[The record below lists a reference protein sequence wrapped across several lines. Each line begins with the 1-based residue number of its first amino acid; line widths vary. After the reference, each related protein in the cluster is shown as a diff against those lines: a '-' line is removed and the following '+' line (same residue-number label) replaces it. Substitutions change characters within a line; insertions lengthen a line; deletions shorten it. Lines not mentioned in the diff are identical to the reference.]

1 MTEKIIS
8 RGKCSGLPA
17 SAVPQSHGRNPVVRG
32 LPKGLTLAAVLF
44 LLMVPLVHG
53 ADVQVEL
60 KGIQNKIKKE
70 KEGITK
76 VRRKEGSV
84 LKALEVIE
92 KDLNRKNRKLKAIS
106 RRLDSILLGLKKTE
120 AKLES
125 ADRTLQERRKLL
137 KKRARALYKWQR
149 GGSPFI
155 LLNGGGS
162 VGDLMRRRRYLELV
176 LAKDQGLLENLLKD
190 SARQEALKIDL
201 AVKKKHLDRER
212 RALVKA
218 KGEVRR
224 ERKKKRRILAR
235 LRGEKEIRTQALK
248 ELEQAAHRLQ
258 RMIDEIGRK
267 STVRS
272 MEAYPWRGFGALRGK
287 LDYPIEGK
295 VVGGFGMT
303 RHPEF
308 SEHLFRKGIDIEA
321 PLGKEIRTVERGR
334 VVFADQFSGYG
345 RMMII
350 DHGKRYYTIY
360 AHLSELLK
368 GPGETVRRGEPIAL
382 VGDSGSLE
390 GARLYFE
397 IRKDGKPLNPLIW
410 FRKR

>member
-1 MTEKIIS
+1 MN
-8 RGKCSGLPA
+8 LPLTK
-17 SAVPQSHGRNPVVRG
+17 SP
-32 LPKGLTLAAVLF
+32 TLAAVLF
-44 LLMVPLVHG
+44 LLMVSLVHG
-53 ADVQVEL
+53 ADVPGEL
-60 KGIQNKIKKE
+60 RGIQKKIKKQ

-92 KDLNRKNRKLKAIS
+92 KDLSRKNRKLKVIS
-106 RRLDSILLGLKKTE
+106 RRLDSILLGLQKTE
-120 AKLES
+120 VKLKS
-125 ADRTLQERRKLL
+125 ADLSLQGRRKLL

-149 GGSPFI
+149 GGTPFI

-162 VGDLMRRRRYLELV
+162 VGDLMRRSRYLELM
-176 LAKDQGLLENLLKD
+176 LAKDQDLLENLLKD
-190 SARQEALKIDL
+190 SARQEALKKDL
-201 AVKKKHLDRER
+201 AVKKKHLNRER

-218 KGEVRR
+218 NRAVRKEKR
-224 ERKKKRRILAR
+224 KKRRILAT

-267 STVRS
+267 STVKS
-272 MEAYPWRGFGALRGK
+272 MVAYPWKGFGALRGK
-287 LDYPIEGK
+287 LNYPIEGK
-295 VVGGFGMT
+295 VVGGFGMA

-308 SEHLFRKGIDIEA
+308 SEDLFRKGIDIEA
-321 PLGKEIRTVERGR
+321 QLGEEIRTVERGR
-334 VVFADQFSGYG
+334 VIFADQFSGYG
-345 RMMII
+345 KMMII

-382 VGDSGSLE
+382 VGDSGSRE
-390 GARLYFE
+390 GAQLYFE
-397 IRKDGKPLNPLIW
+397 IRKDGKPLNPLPW

>member
-1 MTEKIIS
+1 M
-8 RGKCSGLPA
+8 
-17 SAVPQSHGRNPVVRG
+17 
-32 LPKGLTLAAVLF
+32 
-44 LLMVPLVHG
+44 
-53 ADVQVEL
+53 
-60 KGIQNKIKKE
+60 
-70 KEGITK
+70 
-76 VRRKEGSV
+76 
-84 LKALEVIE
+84 
-92 KDLNRKNRKLKAIS
+92 
-106 RRLDSILLGLKKTE
+106 
-120 AKLES
+120 
-125 ADRTLQERRKLL
+125 
-137 KKRARALYKWQR
+137 
-149 GGSPFI
+149 
-155 LLNGGGS
+155 
-162 VGDLMRRRRYLELV
+162 
-176 LAKDQGLLENLLKD
+176 
-190 SARQEALKIDL
+190 
-201 AVKKKHLDRER
+201 
-212 RALVKA
+212 
-218 KGEVRR
+218 
-224 ERKKKRRILAR
+224 
-235 LRGEKEIRTQALK
+235 RGEKEIRTQALK

-267 STVRS
+267 STVKS
-272 MEAYPWRGFGALRGK
+272 MVAYPWRGFGALRGK

-308 SEHLFRKGIDIEA
+308 SEDLFRKGIDIEA
-321 PLGKEIRTVERGR
+321 PLGEEIRTVERGR

-397 IRKDGKPLNPLIW
+397 IRKDGKPLNPLPW

>member
-1 MTEKIIS
+1 M
-8 RGKCSGLPA
+8 RLP
-17 SAVPQSHGRNPVVRG
+17 
-32 LPKGLTLAAVLF
+32 LPTNLTLAAILL

-53 ADVQVEL
+53 ADVQGEL
-60 KGIQNKIKKE
+60 RGIQKKIKKE

-106 RRLDSILLGLKKTE
+106 RRLDSILLGLQKTE
-120 AKLES
+120 VKLKS
-125 ADRTLQERRKLL
+125 ADLSLQGRRELL

-162 VGDLMRRRRYLELV
+162 VGDLMRRRRYLELM
-176 LAKDQGLLENLLKD
+176 LAKDQDLLENLLKD
-190 SARQEALKIDL
+190 SARQEALKKDL

-218 KGEVRR
+218 KGAVRK
-224 ERKKKRRILAR
+224 EKGKKRRILAR
-235 LRGEKEIRTQALK
+235 LRGEKEIRTRALK

-267 STVRS
+267 TNAKS

-295 VVGGFGMT
+295 VVRGFGMA

-308 SEHLFRKGIDIEA
+308 SEDLFRKGIDIEA
-321 PLGKEIRTVERGR
+321 PLGEEIRTVVAKDDLWFIIAT
-334 VVFADQFSGYG
+334 VVDNGVVNPTKA
-345 RMMII
+345 RPWN
-350 DHGKRYYTIY
+350 
-360 AHLSELLK
+360 K
-368 GPGETVRRGEPIAL
+368 GGILDIE
-382 VGDSGSLE
+382 
-390 GARLYFE
+390 
-397 IRKDGKPLNPLIW
+397 
-410 FRKR
+410 